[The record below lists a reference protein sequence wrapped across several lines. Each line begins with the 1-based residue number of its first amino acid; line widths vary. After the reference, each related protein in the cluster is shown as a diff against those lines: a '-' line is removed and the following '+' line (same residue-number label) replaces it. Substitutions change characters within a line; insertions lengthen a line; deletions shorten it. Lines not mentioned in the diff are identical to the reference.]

1 MKLYLS
7 GRTTGQSGGFAKN
20 LPYFNN
26 YIDEYLTS
34 AGFDSSFEELW
45 VTFAYPPTYIWG
57 GIIGMEIKYKEWY
70 DTFAFPYSR
79 LNRRYKTIDVLLKT
93 PEFSESFESIPI
105 EQEPIHSD
113 AESLELFKKKK
124 EIIRLDIEPQYKGIP
139 REEVAKIMVD
149 KLIYAGE
156 VINAKLKKGDDFDF
170 KKYKSILTQLKE
182 GITTELLD
190 KIAIEQKEK
199 LRANDL
205 KKALIHRE
213 IRRNA
218 SNVKDK
224 LIRDIR
230 VYYKESYIPLKGLYP
245 YEYQYVDIFINT
257 LQKHNFLCPTYHHLY
272 IQVAQTEEEA
282 LLGALPQIED
292 WYVYGISTLDYTHY
306 CEANEKD
313 KEALIFDMI
322 YRGLLDIVE
331 IDKLDRN
338 VFQKAVDEIKIK
350 GLDTELVVKSVENQ
364 KYKLEVTYFSRSREE
379 ESPIYFTLTDKATNK
394 SSKKEIGRAKNEQIF
409 YWLQKITLTKK
420 SIKVQ
425 AGNSPMAN
433 AWLKDKTRVFEID
446 YADFEFL

>member
-7 GRTTGQSGGFAKN
+7 GQTTGQHGGFAKN

-34 AGFDSSFEELW
+34 AGFDSSFEELS
-45 VTFAYPPTYIWG
+45 VRFAYPPTYIWK
-57 GIIGMEIKYKEWY
+57 GIIGMEKEYKVWY

-79 LNRRYKTIDVLLKT
+79 LNRRYKTIDVLMKT
-93 PEFSESFESIPI
+93 PEFSESFESITK
-105 EQEPIHSD
+105 D
-113 AESLELFKKKK
+113 AEQ
-124 EIIRLDIEPQYKGIP
+124 IYLDIEPQYKGIL
-139 REEVAKIMVD
+139 REEIAKIMVD

-156 VINAKLKKGDDFDF
+156 VINARLKKGDDFDF
-170 KKYKSILTQLKE
+170 EKYKSILTQLKE
-182 GITTELLD
+182 SITTELLD

-218 SNVKDK
+218 SNIKDK

-257 LQKHNFLCPTYHHLY
+257 LQKHNFLCPIYHHLY
-272 IQVAQTEEEA
+272 IQIAQTEEEA
-282 LLGALPQIED
+282 LMEALSPIED
-292 WYVYGISTLDYTHY
+292 WYIYGISTLDYAQY
-306 CEANEKD
+306 CKVNEKE
-313 KEALIFDMI
+313 KEALIFDTI

-338 VFQKAVDEIKIK
+338 VFQKAVEEIKIK
-350 GLDTELVVKSVENQ
+350 GLDTELIVKTVENQ
-364 KYKLEVTYFSRSREE
+364 KYKLEVTYFSRNREE
-379 ESPIYFTLTDKATNK
+379 ESPIYFTLTDKVTNQL
-394 SSKKEIGRAKNEQIF
+394 SKKEIGRAENEQIF

-433 AWLKDKTRVFEID
+433 AWLKDKPRLLEFD
-446 YADFEFL
+446 YADFDFL